1 MEIES
6 KTYFKMMK
14 ELDRILPSTVRLDY
28 TKISPEELW
37 LNVRKFL
44 DSVGLSKSISVE
56 ELENLQNKIMNMQRN
71 IYNKKTNLL
80 YKTDNV
86 GLGFDQNNHTIKAQI
101 VEMRVMLMGLIVSKQ
116 TKYSMTGEY
125 RDFYDEKMGSV
136 NEIKESINRDAIAK
150 YVTETLTIS
159 KEDQDMYNLNPHL
172 IAESILLHYGYKC
185 DEDDEV
191 INIIEGLIDDA
202 IRKSTEMQGER
213 HSWGYDSASQNSQT
227 FNEKI
232 NESIQKIVYYIERLT
247 NKMLDERIKIDE
259 KRKEASRPMQEQGGR
274 ITEQSVPSPYDGSIG
289 KDTFEMMSKYDKMK
303 KLTERNNEI
312 LSEIAKCSEEISR
325 LMKEFEANSAVLN
338 GGGPRGIK

>member
-1 MEIES
+1 
-6 KTYFKMMK
+6 
-14 ELDRILPSTVRLDY
+14 
-28 TKISPEELW
+28 
-37 LNVRKFL
+37 
-44 DSVGLSKSISVE
+44 
-56 ELENLQNKIMNMQRN
+56 
-71 IYNKKTNLL
+71 
-80 YKTDNV
+80 
-86 GLGFDQNNHTIKAQI
+86 
-101 VEMRVMLMGLIVSKQ
+101 MLMGLIVSKQ

-185 DEDDEV
+185 DKEDEV

-232 NESIQKIVYYIERLT
+232 NE
-247 NKMLDERIKIDE
+247 
-259 KRKEASRPMQEQGGR
+259 
-274 ITEQSVPSPYDGSIG
+274 
-289 KDTFEMMSKYDKMK
+289 
-303 KLTERNNEI
+303 
-312 LSEIAKCSEEISR
+312 
-325 LMKEFEANSAVLN
+325 
-338 GGGPRGIK
+338 